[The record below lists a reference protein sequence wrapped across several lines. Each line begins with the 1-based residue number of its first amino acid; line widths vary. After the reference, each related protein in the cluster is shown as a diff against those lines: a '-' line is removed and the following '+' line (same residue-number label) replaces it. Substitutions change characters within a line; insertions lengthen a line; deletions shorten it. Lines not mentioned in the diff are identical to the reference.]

1 MGCGSGILSVI
12 AKETGNYG
20 GQISLIDSNE
30 SAINCAKMN
39 LALYGVF
46 EHQLISKN
54 ADIVDIWFPSSG
66 TPDAEKRPKQQEFYD
81 NILDDIGIPKPV
93 DLILCNPPWIP
104 ASFMKMNSQSPTD
117 DAVFD
122 PNEKFLISS
131 LNFAKHHLDPK
142 SGEMLLIYSNLAQN
156 LGITEPN
163 RVSTLSKDFG
173 LEATLLDET
182 NIPMSKKLNEPL
194 KMIKR

>member
-1 MGCGSGILSVI
+1 
-12 AKETGNYG
+12 
-20 GQISLIDSNE
+20 
-30 SAINCAKMN
+30 MN
-39 LALYGVF
+39 
-46 EHQLISKN
+46 
-54 ADIVDIWFPSSG
+54 
-66 TPDAEKRPKQQEFYD
+66 
-81 NILDDIGIPKPV
+81 
-93 DLILCNPPWIP
+93 
-104 ASFMKMNSQSPTD
+104 MNSQSPTD

-131 LNFAKHHLDPK
+131 LNFAKYHLDPK

-163 RVSTLSKDFG
+163 RVSTLSNEFG

-182 NIPMSKKLNEPL
+182 SIPMSKKLNDPL